1 MIIKKQIYF
10 DGKPYILSY
19 SDKKVLIRE
28 TTTGN
33 LFSSAM
39 DDINFPREYKETE
52 SIIDSE
58 DLQGYYDELEK
69 I

>member
-39 DDINFPREYKETE
+39 DDINFPREYEETE

-69 I
+69 M